1 MISSWI
7 VSTFSGKIYKF
18 AINTFECVT
27 FSWHWDLCICSNH
40 HISQNHRNW
49 SIHNDWI
56 FCIMKWETSW
66 TASLSIRGKQLL
78 KSLLVKKSDS
88 SKIMLLAM
96 VIQAWAIVN
105 TIIKQLLQ
113 KNGNT
118 TNWSKEFSENQVKL
132 LKEWLKFQYIEFR

>member
-1 MISSWI
+1 
-7 VSTFSGKIYKF
+7 
-18 AINTFECVT
+18 
-27 FSWHWDLCICSNH
+27 
-40 HISQNHRNW
+40 
-49 SIHNDWI
+49 
-56 FCIMKWETSW
+56 MKWETSW

-118 TNWSKEFSENQVKL
+118 TN
-132 LKEWLKFQYIEFR
+132 